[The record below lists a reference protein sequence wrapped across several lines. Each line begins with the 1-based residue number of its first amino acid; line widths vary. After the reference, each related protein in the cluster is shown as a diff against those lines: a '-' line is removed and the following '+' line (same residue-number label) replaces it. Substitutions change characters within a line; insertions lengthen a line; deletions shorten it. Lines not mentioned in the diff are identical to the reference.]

1 VFDRLVRAAMRRGFQ
16 RGMGEGSGPWLAI
29 GVAAVGVRV
38 LRRLARPSSGTVYR
52 EELRP
57 GETLVITHSPAQP

>member
-1 VFDRLVRAAMRRGFQ
+1 MFDRLLRAAMRRGFQ

-38 LRRLARPSSGTVYR
+38 LRRLVRPSSGTVFR

-57 GETLVITHSPAQP
+57 GETLVITHLRGQP

>member
-1 VFDRLVRAAMRRGFQ
+1 MLDRLLRAAVRRGFQ
-16 RGMGEGSGPWLAI
+16 RGAGEGSGLWLAV

-38 LRRLARPSSGTVYR
+38 LRRLLRPPAGTVLS

-57 GETLVITHSPAQP
+57 GETLVITHLPQPS